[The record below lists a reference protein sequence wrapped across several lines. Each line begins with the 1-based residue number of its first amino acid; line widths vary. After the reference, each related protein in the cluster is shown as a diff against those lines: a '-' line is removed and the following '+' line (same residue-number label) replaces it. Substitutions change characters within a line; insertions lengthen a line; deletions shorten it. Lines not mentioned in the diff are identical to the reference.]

1 MADPNILRLEHFL
14 TSRFG
19 FKIPEGLEFKRMTQ
33 TKLDQWLDNNDTTRS
48 KVINLSM
55 NDFLT
60 NDFLFNKHVE
70 DVISET
76 IKQNGLRI
84 YMGIVSYDQRY
95 EAALATGG
103 NTFNNLKSLEQQGFI
118 TRFLSYQGDRNNPSP
133 LCKFAANEGIKVY
146 YVDEVSVFDQ
156 KNKKLLSKKVRGKT
170 ENILKF
176 LLMLDQEIQEA
187 KLDRRKVFILFM
199 DDDYT
204 LLDEKAHYI
213 LIASWVLSFANSHD
227 KDIGRLIRRCR
238 GVGFVKS
245 GGVRIHIPPYLT
257 QKIIRGER
265 EIIKNYRSLITE
277 AIKLDIELSG
287 KSAEAPL
294 SRLESLIGKLHD
306 LPVNLILTPENLPKV
321 LSQEEVNL
329 IRKIMKKYFYAGGRV
344 TKPFTRKNVHESE
357 NFLSYWLGLF
367 TFILHGDQGTSLD
380 NWLALK
386 LGQKYAF
393 DSSVII
399 QILMDENFADQRV
412 IDMRNTPHAHQPQ
425 EQPQVE
431 GMEDIINLVT
441 ETLRVYYGNLDVDSF
456 IARYQKRTR
465 VTWRSDGSYLR
476 LKVKPEK
483 GILFYPPCSQLHLA
497 YGYSPKI
504 QL

>member
-156 KNKKLLSKKVRGKT
+156 KNK
-170 ENILKF
+170 
-176 LLMLDQEIQEA
+176 
-187 KLDRRKVFILFM
+187 
-199 DDDYT
+199 
-204 LLDEKAHYI
+204 
-213 LIASWVLSFANSHD
+213 
-227 KDIGRLIRRCR
+227 
-238 GVGFVKS
+238 
-245 GGVRIHIPPYLT
+245 
-257 QKIIRGER
+257 
-265 EIIKNYRSLITE
+265 
-277 AIKLDIELSG
+277 
-287 KSAEAPL
+287 
-294 SRLESLIGKLHD
+294 
-306 LPVNLILTPENLPKV
+306 
-321 LSQEEVNL
+321 
-329 IRKIMKKYFYAGGRV
+329 
-344 TKPFTRKNVHESE
+344 
-357 NFLSYWLGLF
+357 
-367 TFILHGDQGTSLD
+367 TSLGF
-380 NWLALK
+380 LRAL
-386 LGQKYAF
+386 
-393 DSSVII
+393 
-399 QILMDENFADQRV
+399 
-412 IDMRNTPHAHQPQ
+412 
-425 EQPQVE
+425 
-431 GMEDIINLVT
+431 
-441 ETLRVYYGNLDVDSF
+441 
-456 IARYQKRTR
+456 
-465 VTWRSDGSYLR
+465 
-476 LKVKPEK
+476 
-483 GILFYPPCSQLHLA
+483 
-497 YGYSPKI
+497 
-504 QL
+504 